1 MILVIGNIKGGVGK
15 TTLAINLA
23 IARVLAGRDVL
34 LIDGDEQRTAL
45 TFTDLRTEQTGQAGY
60 TAVSLQGAELRNQV
74 RQLAPKYDDI
84 IIDCGGRDTGS
95 LRAALTVADTLLV
108 PVQPRSFDLWAV
120 EQLAELVKEARAVH
134 DFRAVMILNG
144 ADSTGRDNEE
154 AAEVLRE
161 TTEIELLPTTI
172 GRRKAFPNAAAHGRS
187 ILEQSPKDAKA
198 IEELTAV
205 LAAVFPETTT
215 KKIAEV
221 ANGRR

>member
-1 MILVIGNIKGGVGK
+1 M
-15 TTLAINLA
+15 TQTHETLWSLTRGQRLRYAGT
-23 IARVLAGRDVL
+23 VLALGLSSLLMFGPPQLAKAALDVVVSRDVS
-34 LIDGDEQRTAL
+34 AAP
-45 TFTDLRTEQTGQAGY
+45 TFLVVPLRYLG
-60 TAVSLQGAELRNQV
+60 VS
-74 RQLAPKYDDI
+74 I
-84 IIDCGGRDTGS
+84 TGS

-205 LAAVFPETTT
+205 LAAVFPETAKM
-215 KKIAEV
+215 KKV
-221 ANGRR
+221 AL